1 MSDLVMHFII
11 TYIDACCDLTIWFAV
26 GTDPLIEKARKLST
40 ERQHLLGLKKR
51 YAGLYFFFFKFIIIE
66 NVILVQ
72 VDVRVKCHSFTF
84 QGSKDCMKYLKSSS

>member
-51 YAGLYFFFFKFIIIE
+51 YAGLYLFFL
-66 NVILVQ
+66 NSL
-72 VDVRVKCHSFTF
+72 S
-84 QGSKDCMKYLKSSS
+84 LKM